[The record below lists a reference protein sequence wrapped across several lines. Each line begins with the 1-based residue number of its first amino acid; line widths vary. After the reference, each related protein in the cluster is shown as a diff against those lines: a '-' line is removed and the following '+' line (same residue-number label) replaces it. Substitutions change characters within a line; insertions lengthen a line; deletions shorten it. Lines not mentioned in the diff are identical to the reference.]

1 MIGEQPKLSA
11 NGASDEI
18 EKTSELRHLS
28 IHTVEVKPESRIVL
42 ASDPRSPGADRFRLL
57 RMSLRE
63 LRTSAKLQT
72 VVITSALPQDGKSTV
87 ALNLATVLA
96 EKGKHPVLLIEADLH
111 CPTLS
116 NTLGLSVAPG
126 LAECLDDGLEPLS
139 ALRRLDPLQWF
150 LLQAGEPRGNPTELL
165 QSASFARILE
175 KLSPYFEW
183 ILIDTPPLAPLSD
196 ALLLSRQADATLLV
210 VRADRTTR
218 VEVAKAVEL
227 LGPGRV
233 AGIVL
238 NGAQELNR
246 LYSKYS
252 GYYGKK

>member
-1 MIGEQPKLSA
+1 
-11 NGASDEI
+11 
-18 EKTSELRHLS
+18 
-28 IHTVEVKPESRIVL
+28 
-42 ASDPRSPGADRFRLL
+42 
-57 RMSLRE
+57 
-63 LRTSAKLQT
+63 
-72 VVITSALPQDGKSTV
+72 
-87 ALNLATVLA
+87 
-96 EKGKHPVLLIEADLH
+96 
-111 CPTLS
+111 
-116 NTLGLSVAPG
+116 
-126 LAECLDDGLEPLS
+126 
-139 ALRRLDPLQWF
+139 
-150 LLQAGEPRGNPTELL
+150 L

-218 VEVAKAVEL
+218 EEVAKAVEL